1 MKEEQQNEAKN
12 RNLLR
17 FVHAQDSG
25 GLYDGTGTYAEALQE
40 VRAGHKRG
48 HWMWYVFPQMKGL
61 GHSEMAEF
69 FGINGREEAKSYI
82 EHPVLKERLVEIC
95 EAVLG
100 NEHSAYEIF
109 GSDTLKFRACILLF
123 ASVSDIPV
131 FKNIKNKYRW

>member
-1 MKEEQQNEAKN
+1 MEDIRKEARN

-17 FVHAQDSG
+17 FVHAQESG

-40 VRAGHKRG
+40 VKAGHKRG

-69 FGINGREEAKSYI
+69 YGINGREEAKAYI

-109 GSDTLKFRACILLF
+109 GADTIKFRACILLF
-123 ASVSDIPV
+123 ASVSDISV
-131 FKNIKNKYRW
+131 FKQIKSKYRW

>member
-1 MKEEQQNEAKN
+1 MEDIRKEARN

-17 FVHAQDSG
+17 FVHAQESG

-40 VRAGHKRG
+40 VKAGHKRG

-69 FGINGREEAKSYI
+69 YGINGREEAKAFI

-109 GSDTLKFRACILLF
+109 GADTIKFRACILLF

-131 FKNIKNKYRW
+131 FKQIKSKYRW